1 MDAISSTQNK
11 RVRFVKSLQTKARLR
26 RSERKLVLEGDRLI
40 ADALSSGGHADLAL
54 YSLENADF
62 HVIARLQQCK
72 CELLPVS
79 RDVLSFASDT
89 QQPPGI
95 VAVFAIPKPPIQQ
108 PSSRVLILDA
118 VREPGNLGTI
128 LRTAAAA
135 GVELAILAPGCV
147 DPYNSKVL
155 RAGMGAHFRI
165 PVVEASWP
173 EISNFCQDLTV
184 YASSAE
190 SDRDY
195 TAVDWRREWAL
206 ILGNE
211 ARGISRK
218 ALNVAQE
225 VVAIPM
231 SDAAESLNVASAA
244 AVFLF
249 EARRQRRSAK
259 TSKDYASAKPLQ

>member
-11 RVRFVKSLQTKARLR
+11 RVRYVKSLQTKARLR
-26 RSERKLVLEGDRLI
+26 RGERKLVLEGDRLV
-40 ADALSSGGHADLAL
+40 ADALSNGGHPYLAL

-62 HVIARLQQCK
+62 HVIAGLQESR

-79 RDVLSFASDT
+79 PEVLSFASDT

-95 VAVFAIPKPPIQQ
+95 VAVFAIPKPPI
-108 PSSRVLILDA
+108 PLPTTRVLIFDA

-173 EISNFCQDLTV
+173 EISSFCQDLTI
-184 YASSAE
+184 YASSADSNTE
-190 SDRDY
+190 Y

-206 ILGNE
+206 VLGNE
-211 ARGISRK
+211 ARGVSRK
-218 ALNVAQE
+218 AFSVAQL
-225 VVAIPM
+225 AISIPM
-231 SDAAESLNVASAA
+231 SDGAESLNVASAA
-244 AVFLF
+244 AVILF
-249 EARRQRRSAK
+249 EARRQRRSSNAG
-259 TSKDYASAKPLQ
+259 

>member
-1 MDAISSTQNK
+1 MDPISSTQNK
-11 RVRFVKSLQTKARLR
+11 RVRYVKSLQSKARLR
-26 RSERKLVLEGDRLI
+26 RSERRMVLEGDRLI
-40 ADALSSGGHADLAL
+40 ADALASGGKPDLAL

-62 HVIARLQQCK
+62 EVIARLQETR

-79 RDVLSFASDT
+79 QEVLSFVSDT

-95 VAVFAIPKPPIQQ
+95 VAVFAIPKPPIPQ
-108 PSSRVLILDA
+108 PSERVLILDA

-128 LRTAAAA
+128 MRTAAAA
-135 GVELAILAPGCV
+135 GVQIVILSPGCV

-165 PVVEASWP
+165 PVVEATWP
-173 EISNFCQDLTV
+173 EIANFCQDLTV
-184 YASSAE
+184 YASSADSN
-190 SDRDY
+190 SDY
-195 TAVDWRREWAL
+195 AAVDWQRDWAL

-218 ALNVAQE
+218 AFSLAQE
-225 VVAIPM
+225 VISIPM
-231 SDAAESLNVASAA
+231 SDASESLNVASAA

-249 EARRQRRSAK
+249 EARRQRRRSSSA
-259 TSKDYASAKPLQ
+259 

>member
-11 RVRFVKSLQTKARLR
+11 RVRYVKALQTKARLR
-26 RSERKLVLEGDRLI
+26 RGVRKLVLEGDRLI
-40 ADALSSGGHADLAL
+40 ADALSSGGHPDLAL
-54 YSLENADF
+54 YSLENADYQ
-62 HVIARLQQCK
+62 VIARLQESK

-79 RDVLSFASDT
+79 QDVLSFASDT

-95 VAVFAIPKPPIQQ
+95 VAVFAIPKPPIPQ
-108 PSSRVLILDA
+108 PSTRVLILDA

-128 LRTAAAA
+128 LRTATAA

-173 EISNFCQDLTV
+173 EISSFCQDLTI
-184 YASSAE
+184 YASSADSATE
-190 SDRDY
+190 Y
-195 TAVDWRREWAL
+195 TAVDWQREWAL

-211 ARGISRK
+211 ARGVSHK
-218 ALNVAQE
+218 AFSVAQE
-225 VVAIPM
+225 VISIPM
-231 SDAAESLNVASAA
+231 SDTSESLNVASAA
-244 AVFLF
+244 AVLLF
-249 EARRQRRSAK
+249 EARRQRQN
-259 TSKDYASAKPLQ
+259 ASNW